1 MLVFSQYSRK
11 HWSEFPPPR
20 LYVDHLDLF
29 SIYSDLYTSIR
40 NGNGHRASRIAYK
53 HTDVDVFTDVKVPT
67 ASKISEQVVLVGR
80 AIDGDPQVLFDEG
93 FDYYD
98 LHDSDIED
106 LTFEPYTLPPLSLY
120 YGPAETPSLY
130 RDDLP
135 MYPVKTHLPKSLY
148 VLENVRA
155 SAVDPLCRIGRVLYR
170 DWHILNEVYKVIKS
184 SKVTYIHH
192 GTYRTAKFRCYP
204 HNMLCQD
211 LMVILDVHDAV
222 EDVFQVDAVLLGK
235 IAKSTVY

>member
-1 MLVFSQYSRK
+1 MIVFSQYSRK
-11 HWSEFPPPR
+11 HWREFPTPR
-20 LYVDHLDLF
+20 LYVDHLDV
-29 SIYSDLYTSIR
+29 YSDLHTSIR

-80 AIDGDPQVLFDEG
+80 AIEGDQNVLFDEG
-93 FDYYD
+93 FDYYT
-98 LHDSDIED
+98 LHDFDIAD
-106 LTFEPYTLPPLSLY
+106 LTFESYSLPPLSLY
-120 YGPAETPSLY
+120 YGPAQTPSLY

-155 SAVDPLCRIGRVLYR
+155 SAVDPLCKIGRVLYR